1 MAYIFNQEWIELNNF
16 FKENKL
22 TVTKQRAWLEKFSHI
37 KQAISALNKK
47 NNGSKFNLANII
59 KSSDPQ
65 QIRVISILDPDYP
78 KLLKQ
83 IYDPPALLY
92 LLGKDLQYQEK
103 LTVSIIGSRYST
115 NYGERVTRMLVESLK
130 HPERTIVSGMAIGI
144 DSIAQISA
152 LKCGMNSIA
161 VLGSGVDVCYPKSK
175 YDLYLDL
182 IEKGSIVSEY
192 PPGTPAKAYHFPSR
206 NRLISGLSSA
216 LIVVEAGL
224 KSGTMITAEY
234 AINQGRD
241 VFAIPG
247 SVFMKQSQGCHQL
260 INDGAKIIVDQHAIF
275 SLAAEFPTA
284 VPPAEKKL
292 LALIHQLQPNFTEII
307 DTLNYQT
314 SELTV
319 LLGKLEALGYIE
331 QKFGKF
337 MVTDKGMSLFT

>member
-1 MAYIFNQEWIELNNF
+1 MAYIFNQSWIELDNY

-22 TVTKQRAWLEKFSHI
+22 NVIRQRAWLEQFSNI
-37 KQAISALNKK
+37 KQAFFSLNK
-47 NNGSKFNLANII
+47 GNLNNII

-65 QIRVISILDPDYP
+65 RIRVISILDSDYP
-78 KLLKQ
+78 ELLKE

-92 LLGKDLQYQEK
+92 LFCKYLQYDEK
-103 LTVSIIGSRYST
+103 LAVSVIGSRYST
-115 NYGERVTRMLVESLK
+115 NYGEKVTRMIVESLK

-175 YDLYLDL
+175 IGLYSDL

-192 PPGTPAKAYHFPSR
+192 PPGTPAKAYHFPVR
-206 NRLISGLSSA
+206 NRIISGLSSA
-216 LIVVEAGL
+216 LIVAEAGL
-224 KSGTMITAEY
+224 KSGTMITAEC

-260 INDGAKIIVDQHAIF
+260 INDGARIIVDQGAIF
-275 SLAAEFPTA
+275 SLSGEFPTSI
-284 VPPAEKKL
+284 PSEEKKL
-292 LALIHQLQPNFTEII
+292 LSLIHQLQPNFTEII
-307 DTLNYQT
+307 NTLKYQT
-314 SELTV
+314 SELMI
-319 LLGKLEALGYIE
+319 LLGKLEAIGYIE
-331 QKFGKF
+331 QQFGKF
-337 MVTDKGMSLFT
+337 MLTDKGISALN